1 MASLNKVMLI
11 GHLGK
16 DPEVKTLENGSKV
29 AKVSLATTDRYK
41 DKAGNIQESTEW
53 HNLEMWGDQA
63 KLAEQYLRKGKLIYV
78 EGKIKTDSWEDHG
91 IKKFWTSIRVY
102 TFTMLSSIGD
112 NKSNGTPGE
121 ANAVSTPNADDFI
134 NPNSV
139 DDLPF

>member
-16 DPEVKTLENGSKV
+16 DPEVKTLENGNKV
-29 AKVSLATTDRYK
+29 AKVSLATTERYK
-41 DKAGNIQESTEW
+41 DKAGIVQESTEW

-63 KLAEQYLRKGKLIYV
+63 KLAEQYLRKGKFVYV

-102 TFTMLSSIGD
+102 NFTMLGGVNE
-112 NKSNGTPGE
+112 NKPQTSGE
-121 ANAVSTPNADDFI
+121 ATTVSTPNPDDFV
-134 NPNSV
+134 NTNSV